1 MKIVLDTKTAGG
13 FDNLLVYDIGYV
25 IANNNGA
32 IVKTRSYIIKEVYDN
47 AELFESA
54 YYKDK
59 KIYLWRTIKDRRD
72 EKS

>member
-59 KIYLWRTIKDRRD
+59 KIYL
-72 EKS
+72 